1 MADPIRSDADLIRA
15 SEGLRLAAYDDAT
28 GEPVPAGGQCK
39 GTLTIGRGHTGP
51 DVYAGQVCTTAEAEA
66 WFQWDLA
73 RARRRAAAALG
84 PDHWARLD
92 EVRRAA
98 LTDMAFCLGGVGLSR
113 FALMLQ
119 AVAAGV
125 VALSGTALT
134 YFQWAD
140 EELAFMSWLGTTSL
154 TTTNGFITAIG
165 FNTTQYLAVS
175 PSQPVGGVPINSS
188 FSGHSAG
195 AG

>member
-28 GEPVPAGGQCK
+28 CEPVPAGGQCK

-119 AVAAGV
+119 AVAAGDWGG
-125 VALSGTALT
+125 AYHECLLSRWRQQAPARVMRDATMLLT
-134 YFQWAD
+134 GQWP
-140 EELAFMSWLGTTSL
+140 E
-154 TTTNGFITAIG
+154 
-165 FNTTQYLAVS
+165 
-175 PSQPVGGVPINSS
+175 
-188 FSGHSAG
+188 
-195 AG
+195 